1 MVSEKDLQSYLK
13 VAASA
18 LPCRE
23 ARKEF
28 SSYVHNVAHDISIEN
43 PDADFATV
51 ASLLGT
57 TPKQVAADFVESQSP
72 QTISRWNR
80 SAHRYKYGLQLL
92 VGIIVVV
99 LFSVVIFFTTTKGVM
114 IVNTETT
121 YTDLGEKI
129 THRTNSI
136 KWQNK
141 NLNKLQRSVNMTKT
155 LKRVIA
161 LLSVSMFMAL
171 FSLSC
176 FAQENS
182 SAKKI
187 YTEDLGDGITAVVTL
202 SETNGMA
209 RSSKTYNV
217 TKEYY
222 KDGTYIGVATLYAS
236 FYYDGS
242 SASATAASGAGAG
255 SNGWSYGDQ
264 KTWTSG
270 NGAYLNATL
279 SKNGTFIPVSL
290 ALRCD
295 ARGNVS

>member
-99 LFSVVIFFTTTKGVM
+99 ESFPMYSNSTQFQRRNFIKKLLLRDSLIKSNTASV
-114 IVNTETT
+114 
-121 YTDLGEKI
+121 
-129 THRTNSI
+129 
-136 KWQNK
+136 
-141 NLNKLQRSVNMTKT
+141 
-155 LKRVIA
+155 
-161 LLSVSMFMAL
+161 
-171 FSLSC
+171 
-176 FAQENS
+176 
-182 SAKKI
+182 
-187 YTEDLGDGITAVVTL
+187 
-202 SETNGMA
+202 
-209 RSSKTYNV
+209 
-217 TKEYY
+217 
-222 KDGTYIGVATLYAS
+222 
-236 FYYDGS
+236 
-242 SASATAASGAGAG
+242 
-255 SNGWSYGDQ
+255 
-264 KTWTSG
+264 
-270 NGAYLNATL
+270 
-279 SKNGTFIPVSL
+279 
-290 ALRCD
+290 
-295 ARGNVS
+295 

>member
-99 LFSVVIFFTTTKGVM
+99 LFCSNLFHDNERSDDRQHRDYLYRFRWRRLL
-114 IVNTETT
+114 TE
-121 YTDLGEKI
+121 
-129 THRTNSI
+129 RT
-136 KWQNK
+136 
-141 NLNKLQRSVNMTKT
+141 R
-155 LKRVIA
+155 
-161 LLSVSMFMAL
+161 
-171 FSLSC
+171 
-176 FAQENS
+176 
-182 SAKKI
+182 
-187 YTEDLGDGITAVVTL
+187 
-202 SETNGMA
+202 
-209 RSSKTYNV
+209 
-217 TKEYY
+217 
-222 KDGTYIGVATLYAS
+222 
-236 FYYDGS
+236 
-242 SASATAASGAGAG
+242 
-255 SNGWSYGDQ
+255 
-264 KTWTSG
+264 
-270 NGAYLNATL
+270 
-279 SKNGTFIPVSL
+279 
-290 ALRCD
+290 
-295 ARGNVS
+295 

>member
-1 MVSEKDLQSYLK
+1 
-13 VAASA
+13 
-18 LPCRE
+18 
-23 ARKEF
+23 
-28 SSYVHNVAHDISIEN
+28 
-43 PDADFATV
+43 
-51 ASLLGT
+51 
-57 TPKQVAADFVESQSP
+57 
-72 QTISRWNR
+72 
-80 SAHRYKYGLQLL
+80 
-92 VGIIVVV
+92 
-99 LFSVVIFFTTTKGVM
+99 
-114 IVNTETT
+114 
-121 YTDLGEKI
+121 
-129 THRTNSI
+129 
-136 KWQNK
+136 
-141 NLNKLQRSVNMTKT
+141 MTKT

-217 TKEYY
+217 TKEHY

>member
-121 YTDLGEKI
+121 
-129 THRTNSI
+129 
-136 KWQNK
+136 
-141 NLNKLQRSVNMTKT
+141 
-155 LKRVIA
+155 
-161 LLSVSMFMAL
+161 
-171 FSLSC
+171 
-176 FAQENS
+176 
-182 SAKKI
+182 
-187 YTEDLGDGITAVVTL
+187 
-202 SETNGMA
+202 
-209 RSSKTYNV
+209 
-217 TKEYY
+217 
-222 KDGTYIGVATLYAS
+222 
-236 FYYDGS
+236 
-242 SASATAASGAGAG
+242 
-255 SNGWSYGDQ
+255 
-264 KTWTSG
+264 
-270 NGAYLNATL
+270 
-279 SKNGTFIPVSL
+279 
-290 ALRCD
+290 
-295 ARGNVS
+295 